1 MYIPILLDLY
11 IRDLDKLE
19 VELSSYPDEKS
30 IWTTS
35 GSISNSAGN
44 LCLHICGNLQH
55 FIGAVLG
62 KSGYERNREF
72 EFSAKNVPLEKLKIE
87 ISKTKAILE
96 STLHNTLE
104 ADLLQ
109 IYPVHVLGREMSTL
123 YFLTHLLTHLGYHL
137 GQINY
142 HRRRA

>member
-87 ISKTKAILE
+87 ISIKKDI
-96 STLHNTLE
+96 
-104 ADLLQ
+104 
-109 IYPVHVLGREMSTL
+109 
-123 YFLTHLLTHLGYHL
+123 
-137 GQINY
+137 
-142 HRRRA
+142 